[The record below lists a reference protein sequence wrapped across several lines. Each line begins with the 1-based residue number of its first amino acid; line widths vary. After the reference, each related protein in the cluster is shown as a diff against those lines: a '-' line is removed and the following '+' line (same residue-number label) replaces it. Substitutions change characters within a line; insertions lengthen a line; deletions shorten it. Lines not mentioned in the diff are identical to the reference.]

1 MNQRGDAG
9 PNSMQASMEQPQ
21 HDNGRM
27 GGMNGGNGQRSGS
40 NFGAQK
46 SGGNPRRQLGPLERS
61 VIENLNV
68 NNGPL
73 TQLGHSQKAMGD
85 GLNNEQN
92 AYGLQASQTPQLTS
106 NKAMRMDNQFG
117 AEQDGMAA
125 MDYMSNQNAKTLNP
139 IARKN
144 QQFTRN
150 QLNM

>member
-1 MNQRGDAG
+1 
-9 PNSMQASMEQPQ
+9 MQASMEQPQ

-139 IARKN
+139 IARKY
-144 QQFTRN
+144 QQFTWN